1 MSTAFDV
8 RALSTK
14 FRIELDDSLSTADQE
29 SIKAHWVDLA
39 HDSAGEPDQV
49 IRFGVNDHS
58 DPLDGPPRD
67 PRELA

>member
-8 RALSTK
+8 RALSSK

-39 HDSAGEPDQV
+39 DDSAGEPDRV
-49 IRFGVNDHS
+49 ILAGVHDHS
-58 DPLDGPPRD
+58 DPLDGAP
-67 PRELA
+67 